1 MYHLNVRV
9 AWHDNRWNGTIC
21 KDPGANSYCMDLERI
36 RAERNDKVEINLK
49 GKSFSEV
56 DAKSLPPCRAE
67 SAAFLTDKPWTRIV
81 NHPYAD
87 NAKTSKTHGHLL
99 ESKIIVKPYST
110 FAVPFYWMLRAHQDE
125 IEKSI
130 PETLPPDEESPFF
143 SPWVFSR
150 QRQEALC
157 ELFFGRLTP
166 KKSLVFFYTKGGH
179 PLEEAYSRLVIGV
192 GVIDWISALLKYD
205 SSKPAETYP
214 LWDRMFSH
222 SIRSDGEKGF
232 ILPYHDYLQPT
243 GDPDEDARRR
253 MLLNSIAVVPEAVDV
268 KAFSYAGEHA
278 TPDVA
283 LSTLTKCLES
293 VRKIREHGIAAGP
306 WEKREEWLNKQIEAA
321 WGDRGA
327 FPGAGSALE
336 ALGMRLG
343 TSLVWELLSKG
354 DVGPKEDPWPVLD
367 AILRGTK
374 EPPQKAYAG
383 DLKEVVNT
391 WKGLSDE
398 RRTLLKLLSRFSLS
412 TAQMKRWFEPR
423 LRAKATRLSVR
434 DAEIIKN
441 PYRIAELDLGD
452 EDHPV
457 SISTIDRGLMP
468 DSTIAVAHPVELP
481 SRVESPLDWRRAR
494 AAIVTVLRAA
504 ASSGDSLQT
513 EAETLT
519 AIGKLSLSQ
528 PCVITSDWLNGNEE
542 VIAEEVTRVE
552 VPLDPATDENTKC
565 LQLTDLQKRE
575 HKLRDILSARAKAD
589 LPTLAEN
596 WADLLIQSVE
606 EGGARLD
613 KADKRHAAALT
624 EQANALEKITTR
636 KLTVLVGRAGTGKT
650 TVLGALLKSKK
661 LRKDGVLFLAPTGK
675 ARVRLAQKA
684 NASAMTVAQFLYSV
698 KRYDGFRQRPLF
710 EGKEVRQQERT
721 VVIDECSMLTMDDLL
736 ATLLALDLGHV
747 QRIILVGDPNQLPPI
762 GVGRPFADL
771 VSYLDEMA
779 DKKESAGR
787 ALARLT
793 VELRTSAGGPSD
805 TLRLASWF
813 TREPQPVD
821 ADRVLSDIELGMNLN
836 DLQLCHWTTPGE
848 LYDRMAEQFVRRLG
862 LSNPDD
868 VVSFNRALGLTP
880 EGWVPFADHNGCE
893 KFQILSPVKHH
904 LHGVHELNRWI
915 QQRYRAT
922 QLKAAREPWGL
933 RLGDE
938 EIVWSDKVILT
949 RNGVRDGWNGKAKKK
964 IEEYLAN
971 GEIGIAC
978 PAQGDAKNKF
988 LNVAFSGHPGVRF
1001 GFGKKNFGAN
1011 ASPLELAYVLTVHKA
1026 QGSEFGIVFVVIP
1039 KRTKFMSREL
1049 LYTALTRSR
1058 YALVLFIEG
1067 NDGAALFELSKP
1079 QNSET
1084 ARRNTNLFRPGIRR
1098 ESDDFPYAAHL
1109 VHRTPKGEMVQSKS
1123 ELAIATYLEKIDMP
1137 YRYNRPLEGTVAP
1150 GRVRPDFTFTSNS
1163 GELVVW
1169 EHLGMLDRDDYL
1181 SGWVWKKEWYAKNGF
1196 EVGKNLF
1203 TSTEGPGLDMSGVA
1217 TVADDV
1223 RRTLEGL

>member
-9 AWHDNRWNGTIC
+9 AWHDNRWNGTVC
-21 KDPGANSYCMDLERI
+21 NDPGANSYCVDLERI
-36 RAERNDKVEINLK
+36 RAERQDKVEINLK
-49 GKSFSEV
+49 GKSFSEI
-56 DAKSLPPCRAE
+56 DPKSLPPCRAE
-67 SAAFLTDKPWTRIV
+67 SAAFMNEKAWTRIV

-87 NAKTSKTHGHLL
+87 NKKTAKTHGHLQ
-99 ESKIIVKPYST
+99 ETKITVKPYST
-110 FAVPFYWMLRAHQDE
+110 FAVPFYWMLRDHQAE
-125 IEKSI
+125 LEEGI
-130 PETLPPDEESPFF
+130 PDTLPPDEESPFF

-157 ELFFGRLTP
+157 EWFFGRLTP

-179 PLEEAYSRLVIGV
+179 PLEEAYSRLVVGV
-192 GVIDWISALLKYD
+192 GVIDWVSVLLKYE

-222 SIRSDGEKGF
+222 SIRPDGDKGF

-243 GDPDEDARRR
+243 GDPEKDACRR
-253 MLLNSIAVVPEAVDV
+253 MQLDSIAVVPEAVDV

-283 LSTLTKCLES
+283 LSTLTKCLDA
-293 VRKIREHGIAAGP
+293 VRKIREHGIASGP

-327 FPGAGSALE
+327 FPGAGAAMES
-336 ALGMRLG
+336 LGMRLG
-343 TSLVWELLSKG
+343 TSLVLELLSKG
-354 DVGPKEDPWPVLD
+354 DVGQKEDPWPVLD

-374 EPPQKAYAG
+374 DPPQKAYAG
-383 DLKEVVNT
+383 DLKEVAKT
-391 WKGLSDE
+391 WKGLSGE

-423 LRAKATRLSVR
+423 LRAKATRHPVG
-434 DAEIIKN
+434 DAAIIEN

-457 SISTIDRGLMP
+457 SVSTIDRGLMP
-468 DSTIAVAHPVELP
+468 DSTIAAAHPVEPP

-494 AAIVTVLRAA
+494 SAMVSVLRAA
-504 ASSGDSLQT
+504 AGDSLQT
-513 EAETLT
+513 ESETLT
-519 AIGKLSLSQ
+519 ALGKLPLSQ

-542 VIAEEVTRVE
+542 LIAEEISRIE
-552 VPLDPATDENTKC
+552 VLVDPKTDAKEKC
-565 LQLTDLQKRE
+565 LQLADVEKHE
-575 HKLRDILSARAKAD
+575 NKLRDILGARAKAD
-589 LPTLAEN
+589 LPSLGEK
-596 WADLLIQSVE
+596 WADLLVEAIE
-606 EGGARLD
+606 EGGAKLD
-613 KADKRHAAALT
+613 KANKRHAAALT
-624 EQANALEKITTR
+624 EQANALEMITTR

-771 VSYLDEMA
+771 VSYLDEVA
-779 DKKESAGR
+779 ERKGSAGR

-793 VELRTSAGGPSD
+793 VELRTAAGGPSD

-821 ADRVLSDIELGMNLN
+821 ADRVLSDIDLGMKLN
-836 DLQLCHWTTPGE
+836 DLQLCYWTTPRE
-848 LYDRMAEQFVRRLG
+848 LYDRIEEQFVRRLG
-862 LSNPDD
+862 LSDPGDIA
-868 VVSFNRALGLTP
+868 SFNRALGLTT
-880 EGWVPFADHNGCE
+880 EGWVPFDDHNGCE
-893 KFQILSPVKHH
+893 KFQILSPVKLHV
-904 LHGVHELNRWI
+904 HGVHELNRWI
-915 QQRYRAT
+915 QQRYRAA
-922 QLKAAREPWGL
+922 QLRAAREPWGL

-938 EIVWSDKVILT
+938 EIVWGDKVILT

-971 GEIGIAC
+971 GEIGVAC

-988 LNVAFSGHPGVRF
+988 LNFAFAGHPDVRF

-1039 KRTKFMSREL
+1039 KKAKFLTREL

-1058 YALVLFIEG
+1058 DALVLLIEG
-1067 NDGAALFELSKP
+1067 DNSTTLFELSKP

-1084 ARRNTNLFRPGIRR
+1084 ARRNTNLFRPGVRR
-1098 ESDDFPYAAHL
+1098 EADDFPYAAHL

-1123 ELAIATYLEKIDMP
+1123 ELAIATYLEETDMP
-1137 YRYNRPLEGTVAP
+1137 YRYIRPLDGTVAP

-1163 GELVVW
+1163 GELVLW
-1169 EHLGMLDRDDYL
+1169 EHLGMLDREDYL

-1196 EVGKNLF
+1196 ELGRNLF
-1203 TSTEGPGLDMSGVA
+1203 TSTEGPGLDMSQVA
-1217 TVADDV
+1217 KVAQDV
-1223 RRTLEGL
+1223 RRALDKL